1 MRQNSVDL
9 QNKELRIN
17 ILALLPA
24 PTRAHRVWKVRTLRT
39 SRRTEC
45 SGLVTTRRVTPDDIQ
60 RHQEQTAIAPLN
72 QCDGP
77 AATRAN
83 ILELGKDVGGG
94 GAAQPLLA
102 LQTSQAGIDFI
113 VTEEDG
119 GEVYYTKH
127 YQHFEYPGGASGATC
142 GIGYD
147 CGYKTPAQIHKD
159 WDGIISDSQIFY
171 LVAAAGLTAAK
182 AQAYVQA
189 NGNAVTITW
198 DQAMAEFMQRELPA
212 QEAGGDEA
220 GVAINRRRPAN
231 DLFLWN
237 DGCAPV
243 AKPGGALAARGLVRQ
258 WHELQPL
265 PS

>member
-1 MRQNSVDL
+1 MRQNSVDF
-9 QNKELRIN
+9 QNKELRTN
-17 ILALLPA
+17 ILALL
-24 PTRAHRVWKVRTLRT
+24 
-39 SRRTEC
+39 
-45 SGLVTTRRVTPDDIQ
+45 LVTTRRVTPDDIQ

-94 GAAQPLLA
+94 GAAQPLPA
-102 LQTSQAGIDFI
+102 LQTSQAGIDLI

-171 LVAAAGLTAAK
+171 LVAAAGLTGAK

-231 DLFLWN
+231 SRGRFGGLLQDRHVDLSLWN

-243 AKPGGALAARGLVRQ
+243 AKTGGALAARGLVPQ
-258 WHELQPL
+258 WRELRPL